1 MSKKEKLYQRILG
14 LPKDLR
20 YEELDKVLIACGYE
34 LDRTNGSHA
43 VYIKL
48 DCNSL
53 TIPRVTPVKSYLIRQ
68 VLMEIGEILEDMV
81 LK

>member
-1 MSKKEKLYQRILG
+1 MSRKEKLYQRILN

-20 YEELDKVLIACGYE
+20 FEELDKVLIACGYS

-43 VYIKL
+43 VYTKIN
-48 DCNSL
+48 CNTL

-68 VLMEIGEILEDMV
+68 VLTEIGEILEDMI
-81 LK
+81 

>member
-1 MSKKEKLYQRILG
+1 MSKKEKLFQRILG

-20 YEELDKVLIACGYE
+20 FDELDKMLVACGYE

-43 VYIKL
+43 VYIKEN
-48 DCNSL
+48 CISL

-68 VLMEIGEILEDMV
+68 VLTEIGDILDDMV
-81 LK
+81 